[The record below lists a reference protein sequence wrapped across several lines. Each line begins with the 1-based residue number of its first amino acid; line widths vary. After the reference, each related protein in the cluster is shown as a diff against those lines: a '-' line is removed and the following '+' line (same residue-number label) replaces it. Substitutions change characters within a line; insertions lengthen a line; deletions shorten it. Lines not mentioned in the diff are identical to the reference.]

1 MTQVNMTQYFHQ
13 VYSTGFINKFCFCKC
28 ISTDEQMDQLKAH
41 FTMLYSNCSLYI
53 FKADLE
59 SVAGKMISYKN
70 TNKYD
75 RFSLVLTQ
83 NQSSWT
89 FAVGVLQHAL
99 THPIHTSQTSLY
111 TLNML
116 YKSWSVRDSAGLVDM
131 EFFLDTLV
139 TFMNC
144 PVSWNKGHTLKT
156 YIYFLLYMDMWARL
170 S

>member
-1 MTQVNMTQYFHQ
+1 MFLCFLKKKKKLSINMTQVNMTQYFHQ

-28 ISTDEQMDQLKAH
+28 ASTDEQMDQLKAH

-83 NQSSWT
+83 
-89 FAVGVLQHAL
+89 
-99 THPIHTSQTSLY
+99 
-111 TLNML
+111 
-116 YKSWSVRDSAGLVDM
+116 KSV
-131 EFFLDTLV
+131 FLDFCCWSFTPRSNSPNTYKLNITLHV
-139 TFMNC
+139 NC
-144 PVSWNKGHTLKT
+144 VVQILVCEGLCR
-156 YIYFLLYMDMWARL
+156 AC
-170 S
+170 